1 VDRNR
6 QLEQFPRLEANAP
19 LKTFLKRTRWLIL
32 PFAFVVLFPGLASSQ
47 SLNSPAPSRDLT
59 FEEYIFELD
68 RCSQALRNGEKDTA
82 TLHGFRASLPAE
94 WIVKSGDERFTVSTE
109 WLRSGLAEFE
119 GNPRASASLLLPAE
133 KRIATLREAVRELET
148 ASSPRDL
155 RQVRDRLD
163 KILSAREFAGLRG
176 PSWWDVVQAR
186 IKEWF
191 YKQFEK
197 LFGHLGHA
205 KAAGNVIAWGLILTA
220 AILLAVW
227 AVRLSKR
234 GGRNPDMDLRGARP
248 TGQDWHYWMREA
260 AAAAKNNDY
269 RAAIHAAYWAAVS
282 RMEEANLLPEDR
294 SRTPRESL
302 RLIQRESSQYA
313 PLKQLTLR
321 FELVWYGYRFA
332 TAAEW
337 NDAVQ
342 QLEKIGCPL
351 P

>member
-1 VDRNR
+1 
-6 QLEQFPRLEANAP
+6 
-19 LKTFLKRTRWLIL
+19 LKDLLKRTRWLFFPL
-32 PFAFVVLFPGLASSQ
+32 AFVALLPGLAFAQSSG
-47 SLNSPAPSRDLT
+47 SPAPSRELT
-59 FEEYIFELD
+59 LHEYISELD
-68 RCSQALRNGEKDTA
+68 RCSQILKNAGSDTA
-82 TLHGFRASLPAE
+82 SLHSLRASLSAA
-94 WIVKSGDERFTVSTE
+94 WIVKSGDERYAVDME
-109 WLRSGLAEFE
+109 WLSTGLAGYESR
-119 GNPRASASLLLPAE
+119 PHASVSLLLPAE
-133 KRIATLREAVRELET
+133 KRIAALRNAARELET
-148 ASSPRDL
+148 SSSPRDL
-155 RQVRDRLD
+155 TQVRGRLD

-176 PSWWDVVQAR
+176 PSWWDVVQTR
-186 IKEWF
+186 IKEWL
-191 YKQFEK
+191 YKQLEK
-197 LFGHLGHA
+197 LFGHLGRA
-205 KAAGNVIAWGLILTA
+205 KVAGNVIAWGLILLA
-220 AILLAVW
+220 AVLLAVW

-234 GGRNPDMDLRGARP
+234 GGRNPNMNLRGARP

>member
-1 VDRNR
+1 
-6 QLEQFPRLEANAP
+6 
-19 LKTFLKRTRWLIL
+19 LKALPKRTRWLIL
-32 PFAFVVLFPGLASSQ
+32 LLAFVALFPGTVSSQ
-47 SLNSPAPSRDLT
+47 SSNSTAPSRELNLR
-59 FEEYIFELD
+59 EYISELD
-68 RCSQALRNGEKDTA
+68 RCSQALKNAGIDTA
-82 TLHGFRASLPAE
+82 TLHGLRASLPAA
-94 WIVKSGDERFTVSTE
+94 WIIKSGDDRYAVSTE
-109 WLRSGLAEFE
+109 WLSTGLAAFE
-119 GNPRASASLLLPAE
+119 GNPHASASLLAPAE
-133 KRIATLREAVRELET
+133 KRIAALRNAAHELE
-148 ASSPRDL
+148 AANSPRDL
-155 RQVRDRLD
+155 AQVHGQLD

-176 PSWWDVVQAR
+176 PSWWDLVQTR
-186 IKEWF
+186 IKEWL
-191 YKQFEK
+191 YKQFIK
-197 LFGHLGHA
+197 LFGHLGRA
-205 KAAGNVIAWGLILTA
+205 KVAGNVIAWGLILLA
-220 AILLAVW
+220 AVLLALW

-234 GGRNPDMDLRGARP
+234 GGRNPNMDLRGARP
-248 TGQDWHYWMREA
+248 TGQDWHSWMREA

-282 RMEEANLLPEDR
+282 RLEEANLLPEDR

>member
-1 VDRNR
+1 
-6 QLEQFPRLEANAP
+6 

-32 PFAFVVLFPGLASSQ
+32 PFAFVVLFPGPASSQ

-59 FEEYIFELD
+59 
-68 RCSQALRNGEKDTA
+68 SQALRNGEKDTA

-133 KRIATLREAVRELET
+133 KRIATLREAARELET

-186 IKEWF
+186 IKEWL
-191 YKQFEK
+191 YKQFGK

-313 PLKQLTLR
+313 PLRQLTLR

>member
-1 VDRNR
+1 MHEVV
-6 QLEQFPRLEANAP
+6 AP
-19 LKTFLKRTRWLIL
+19 LNALRKRPRWLIL
-32 PFAFVVLFPGLASSQ
+32 LFALAVLFPDPAFSQ
-47 SLNSPAPSRDLT
+47 SPSPPAPSRELT
-59 FEEYIFELD
+59 LREYISELD
-68 RCSQALRNGEKDTA
+68 RCSQSLKDAAKDRT
-82 TLHGFRASLPAE
+82 TLQGFRASLPAE
-94 WIVKSGDERFTVSTE
+94 WIVKSGDERYSVGTE
-109 WLRSGLAEFE
+109 WLSTGLAAFE
-119 GNPRASASLLLPAE
+119 GNSHASASLLVPAE
-133 KRIATLREAVRELET
+133 KRIAALRNAARELEA

-155 RQVRDRLD
+155 TQVRGQLD

-176 PSWWDVVQAR
+176 PSWWDVIQAR

-191 YKQFEK
+191 YKQFIK
-197 LFGHLGHA
+197 LFGHLRRA
-205 KAAGNVIAWGLILTA
+205 KVAGNVIAWGLTLLA
-220 AILLAVW
+220 AIVLAVW
-227 AVRLSKR
+227 AMRLAKR
-234 GGRNPDMDLRGARP
+234 GDRNPKMDLRGARP
-248 TGQDWHYWMREA
+248 TGQDWHYWMRQA

-282 RMEEANLLPEDR
+282 RMEEANFLPEDR

-302 RLIQRESSQYA
+302 RLIQRECSQYA

>member
-1 VDRNR
+1 
-6 QLEQFPRLEANAP
+6 
-19 LKTFLKRTRWLIL
+19 LKALLKCPRWLIL
-32 PFAFVVLFPGLASSQ
+32 LFALTVLFPDPAFSQ
-47 SLNSPAPSRDLT
+47 SPNPPAPSRELT
-59 FEEYIFELD
+59 LRDYISELD
-68 RCSQALRNGEKDTA
+68 RCSQALKDTA
-82 TLHGFRASLPAE
+82 KDTTTLHGFRASLPAE
-94 WIVKSGDERFTVSTE
+94 WIVKSDDERYSVSTE
-109 WLRSGLAEFE
+109 WLSTGLAEFE

-133 KRIATLREAVRELET
+133 KRIAALRNAARELET
-148 ASSPRDL
+148 ASPLRDL
-155 RQVRDRLD
+155 RQVRGRLD

-176 PSWWDVVQAR
+176 PSWWDVFQAR
-186 IKEWF
+186 VREWLF
-191 YKQFEK
+191 KQFEK
-197 LFGHLGHA
+197 LFGHLGRA
-205 KAAGNVIAWGLILTA
+205 RVAGNVIAWGLILTA

-234 GGRNPDMDLRGARP
+234 GGRNPNMDLRGARP

-260 AAAAKNNDY
+260 AAAAKHNDY

-282 RMEEANLLPEDR
+282 RMEEVNLLPEDR

-332 TAAEW
+332 TTAEW
-337 NDAVQ
+337 NDTVQ

>member
-6 QLEQFPRLEANAP
+6 PPDQVQPPEAITP
-19 LKTFLKRTRWLIL
+19 LKALLKRTRWLIL
-32 PFAFVVLFPGLASSQ
+32 LLAFVVLIPGLLFSEFPSPTASG
-47 SLNSPAPSRDLT
+47 RELT
-59 FEEYIFELD
+59 LREYISELN
-68 RCSQALRNGEKDTA
+68 RCSQALKNAGNDAA
-82 TLHGFRASLPAE
+82 TLHSLRASLPAA
-94 WIVKSGDERFTVSTE
+94 WIVKSGEDRYTVNME
-109 WLRSGLAEFE
+109 WLSTGLATFE
-119 GNPRASASLLLPAE
+119 GNPHASASLLLPAE
-133 KRIATLREAVRELET
+133 KRIAALRDAARELET

-155 RQVRDRLD
+155 TQVRGRLD

-176 PSWWDVVQAR
+176 PSWWDVVQTR
-186 IKEWF
+186 IKEWL
-191 YKQFEK
+191 YKQFIK
-197 LFGHLGHA
+197 LFGHLGRA
-205 KAAGNVIAWGLILTA
+205 EVAGNVIAWGLILLA
-220 AILLAVW
+220 AIFLAVW

-234 GGRNPDMDLRGARP
+234 GGRNPNMDLRGARP
-248 TGQDWHYWMREA
+248 TGQDWHYWVREA
-260 AAAAKNNDY
+260 AAAAKNNDF

>member
-1 VDRNR
+1 MKT
-6 QLEQFPRLEANAP
+6 LLKCPRWP
-19 LKTFLKRTRWLIL
+19 IL
-32 PFAFVVLFPGLASSQ
+32 LFALAVLFPDPASSQ
-47 SLNSPAPSRDLT
+47 SPNPPAPSRELT
-59 FEEYIFELD
+59 LRDYISELD
-68 RCSQALRNGEKDTA
+68 RCSQALKDAAKDTT
-82 TLHGFRASLPAE
+82 TLHGFRASLPTE
-94 WIVKSGDERFTVSTE
+94 WIVKSDDERYSVSTE
-109 WLRSGLAEFE
+109 WLSTGLEEFE
-119 GNPRASASLLLPAE
+119 GNPRASASLLLSAE
-133 KRIATLREAVRELET
+133 KRIASLRNAARELET

-155 RQVRDRLD
+155 GQARSRLD

-186 IKEWF
+186 IREWL

-197 LFGHLGHA
+197 LFGHLGGA
-205 KAAGNVIAWGLILTA
+205 KVAGNVIAWGLILTA

-234 GGRNPDMDLRGARP
+234 GGRNPNMDLRGARP

-260 AAAAKNNDY
+260 AAAAKHNDY

-282 RMEEANLLPEDR
+282 RMEEVNLLPEDR

-313 PLKQLTLR
+313 PLKKLTHR